1 MCRIRLL
8 IFLLFRKVTPSAGA
22 RGGGVLLPRNVP
34 RCLALCVYEKLT
46 KKCIC
51 MIAGNFRPFYNFK

>member
-8 IFLLFRKVTPSAGA
+8 IFLLFRRVAPSAGA
-22 RGGGVLLPRNVP
+22 RGGSILLPGTSRV
-34 RCLALCVYEKLT
+34 AGAVCVYEKLT

-51 MIAGNFRPFYNFK
+51 MIAGNFCPFYNFK

>member
-1 MCRIRLL
+1 MSRIRLF
-8 IFLLFRKVTPSAGA
+8 IFRLFRRIAPFAGA
-22 RGGGVLLPRNVP
+22 RGGSVLLPGTSRV
-34 RCLALCVYEKLT
+34 AVAVCVYEKLT

>member
-8 IFLLFRKVTPSAGA
+8 IFLLFRKVTPSAGE
-22 RGGGVLLPRNVP
+22 RGGSVLLPGTSRV
-34 RCLALCVYEKLT
+34 AGAVCVYEKLT